1 VLSCARDRRA
11 SAAASSIESPVVLPS
26 PTHTEILQRDS
37 KARNER
43 NTDVLHKRAAVFLMA
58 GALGALLTG
67 SARPAESRPTF
78 RGNCGPVLCITPAR
92 GWFNSV
98 GPGVSA
104 GRPAAWVLSGNF
116 RFPADAAEHEGWP
129 SVPPGKVLISFGDFP
144 LSSRSVHWPSVKLLR
159 LPRRPLAHRMISWQV
174 RFAGRAVLL
183 SVHFGST
190 PNAAI
195 RSIVNTRL
203 SAVHRDRG

>member
-1 VLSCARDRRA
+1 
-11 SAAASSIESPVVLPS
+11 
-26 PTHTEILQRDS
+26 
-37 KARNER
+37 
-43 NTDVLHKRAAVFLMA
+43 
-58 GALGALLTG
+58 
-67 SARPAESRPTF
+67 
-78 RGNCGPVLCITPAR
+78 
-92 GWFNSV
+92 
-98 GPGVSA
+98 
-104 GRPAAWVLSGNF
+104 
-116 RFPADAAEHEGWP
+116 
-129 SVPPGKVLISFGDFP
+129 
-144 LSSRSVHWPSVKLLR
+144 